1 MRRSGQAGASRA
13 DTWTYRYLS
22 FSALPTPEGFVS
34 SVSFTESDALI
45 ASPATFQVMVVED
58 YNRML
63 GRSETPCARR
73 GAAGMYPAETMRAIP
88 CACWTK
94 PLPSKRAFPT
104 VWVRGQALAS
114 IYDYYCLVVDSMDT
128 LRRLDSE
135 QQAAYGDRA
144 SAIRTSMSF
153 ALLPA
158 SPQLSEQVAALLR
171 SQADADG
178 FNERGRTHGA
188 S

>member
-1 MRRSGQAGASRA
+1 
-13 DTWTYRYLS
+13 
-22 FSALPTPEGFVS
+22 
-34 SVSFTESDALI
+34 
-45 ASPATFQVMVVED
+45 
-58 YNRML
+58 
-63 GRSETPCARR
+63 
-73 GAAGMYPAETMRAIP
+73 
-88 CACWTK
+88 
-94 PLPSKRAFPT
+94 
-104 VWVRGQALAS
+104 
-114 IYDYYCLVVDSMDT
+114 MDT

-171 SQADADG
+171 SQADAG
-178 FNERGRTHGA
+178 RLYERGRTHGA